1 MATSAERLR
10 IVHYP
15 DPILRDKATPLGPID
30 DEVKA
35 VARRMIELMH
45 EARGI
50 GLAAPQVGLP
60 WRMFVAN
67 PSNTPD
73 DDRVF
78 INPTLTE
85 PSRETAEMEE
95 GCLSLPEI
103 NARVRRP
110 SAITI
115 TATDLDGN
123 TFSLTSDAM
132 PARVWQHEYD
142 HLDGILIL
150 DKMNRM
156 DKLANRRA
164 IKDLEAAGG

>member
-1 MATSAERLR
+1 MSVSIDKLR
-10 IVHYP
+10 IVNYP
-15 DPILRDKATPLGPID
+15 HPTLLKAAEPVG
-30 DEVKA
+30 EVDGQVTA
-35 VARRMIELMH
+35 VAQRMIELMH

-50 GLAAPQVGLP
+50 GLAAPQVALP
-60 WRMFVAN
+60 WRLFVAN
-67 PSNTPD
+67 PTNTPG

-78 INPTLTE
+78 INPVLTD

-110 SAITI
+110 LGITI
-115 TATDLDGN
+115 TATDLEGN
-123 TFSLTSDAM
+123 AFSLTSDAM

-150 DKMNRM
+150 DKMNRL

-164 IKDLEAAGG
+164 IKQLELAG